1 MKSISLKRGVVA
13 LFVISLLITISTAY
27 FSMNWVVGDYIRSD
41 YNQRANKSVELITHE
56 IEASLNRHIAI
67 IDSLDFGIIGIR
79 DTKIKLGY
87 EQVVKLIN
95 KTALSDTGSLTAE
108 QAQFFYDLA
117 KRQQSARQVIQ
128 MISADGRPQVMIV
141 REKSGIYDFFTI
153 DLGFVGDVINKYTLP
168 GVYFEVTDAS
178 DHVVYTNLKGHNL
191 TPREQTITAEGATWR
206 LRSYL
211 DDSYFDRVTWTINAE
226 IIQYLVLC
234 AVVMILVTLLALK
247 HQLNPLIDLKDL
259 MKKLAEHDADLTQ
272 RVVLNRR
279 DEIGQISASVNRFID
294 KLQRLFQHIFDSNTA
309 LNQAG
314 TALAE
319 QNTNNMLA
327 VDAYHVQSQQLV
339 AAMGLLK
346 QSAAE
351 MQQQSMEA
359 TAIADQVKGRVNDAV
374 AESHCAEVT
383 VDALVENTAQISAAI
398 GVMETVSQGI
408 THILGTIQQIAEQTN
423 LLALNASIEA
433 ARAGES
439 GRGFAVVADEV
450 RLLASKTRSCTTQ
463 IGELLLQFSGSS
475 EEIAHQIVVTRES
488 SDACR
493 NVTKQVV
500 VQMQK
505 MQDAVERI
513 ISINTMISSSS
524 QQQGIMMRELNGHV
538 SQTNRLSDDIS
549 QCAAAISAINQRID
563 QASAQLTDRLQ
574 AFKV

>member
-13 LFVISLLITISTAY
+13 LFVVSLLITISTAY

-128 MISADGRPQVMIV
+128 MVSADGRPQVMIV

-191 TPREQTITAEGATWR
+191 APREQTITAEGATWR

-211 DDSYFDRVTWTINAE
+211 DDSYFDRVTRSINTE

-450 RLLASKTRSCTTQ
+450 RLLASKTRSCTT
-463 IGELLLQFSGSS
+463 
-475 EEIAHQIVVTRES
+475 
-488 SDACR
+488 
-493 NVTKQVV
+493 
-500 VQMQK
+500 
-505 MQDAVERI
+505 
-513 ISINTMISSSS
+513 
-524 QQQGIMMRELNGHV
+524 
-538 SQTNRLSDDIS
+538 
-549 QCAAAISAINQRID
+549 
-563 QASAQLTDRLQ
+563 
-574 AFKV
+574 